1 MTPWHAVK
9 KKSTLSPKFMTFI
22 QTIFIFLSIDEK
34 MNIANYTVNWVPQH
48 NISFIQSQKKM

>member
-1 MTPWHAVK
+1 MTPWHAV

-22 QTIFIFLSIDEK
+22 QTMFIFLSNDEK

-48 NISFIQSQKKM
+48 NISFIQSQKKL